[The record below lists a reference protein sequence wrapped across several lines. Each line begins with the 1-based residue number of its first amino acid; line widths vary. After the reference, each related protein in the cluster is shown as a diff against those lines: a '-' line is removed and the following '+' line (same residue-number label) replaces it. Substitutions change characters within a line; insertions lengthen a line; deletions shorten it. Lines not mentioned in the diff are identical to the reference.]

1 MQFSLEL
8 KFMPEYEKNL
18 GYRKA
23 NIDIALL
30 NQVIDTKIVC
40 KENVRLVESESSLFL
55 AIEFNQCVAIPFDIT
70 RTHKQ
75 LNMPLVGSIRKSK
88 N

>member
-1 MQFSLEL
+1 MPFPLEL

-30 NQVIDTKIVC
+30 NQVIDTKI
-40 KENVRLVESESSLFL
+40 
-55 AIEFNQCVAIPFDIT
+55 T
-70 RTHKQ
+70 
-75 LNMPLVGSIRKSK
+75 
-88 N
+88 